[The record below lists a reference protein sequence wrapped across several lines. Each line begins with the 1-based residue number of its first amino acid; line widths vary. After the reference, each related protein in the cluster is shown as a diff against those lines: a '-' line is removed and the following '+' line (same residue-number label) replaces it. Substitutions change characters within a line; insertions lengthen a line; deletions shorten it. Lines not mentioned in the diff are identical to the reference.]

1 MRASS
6 ATVVV
11 IFSKVLFRK
20 LLCYK
25 VSSQQL
31 KGTLETAFW
40 KTSYGLGCFGHGSG
54 HVLILSSRLWY
65 LSWNENQRRCL
76 QNYHSQKKATPHFKA
91 YCIKIDDILIVVIHF
106 FFQTNLAFKP
116 NPVFIDILDSF
127 CHSLFFKLLLFY
139 FYRYSTEFIQCL

>member
-1 MRASS
+1 MRATF

-40 KTSYGLGCFGHGSG
+40 KTSYRLGCFGHGSR

-65 LSWNENQRRCL
+65 LSWNENQRWCL
-76 QNYHSQKKATPHFKA
+76 ENYHSQKKVTPHFKA
-91 YCIKIDDILIVVIHF
+91 YCIKIDDISILVIDF
-106 FFQTNLAFKP
+106 FFQINIVFKP
-116 NPVFIDILDSF
+116 NPLFIDILDSF
-127 CHSLFFKLLLFY
+127 CYSLFFNLLLFD
-139 FYRYSTEFIQCL
+139 FYLYSTEFIQCL

>member
-1 MRASS
+1 MRATS

-40 KTSYGLGCFGHGSG
+40 KTSYRLGCFGHGSRL
-54 HVLILSSRLWY
+54 VLILSWRLWY
-65 LSWNENQRRCL
+65 LSWNENQRWCL
-76 QNYHSQKKATPHFKA
+76 ENYHSQKKVTPHFKA
-91 YCIKIDDILIVVIHF
+91 YCIKIDDISILVIHF
-106 FFQTNLAFKP
+106 FFQTNIVFKP
-116 NPVFIDILDSF
+116 NPLFIDILDSF
-127 CHSLFFKLLLFY
+127 CYSLFFNLLLFD
-139 FYRYSTEFIQCL
+139 FYLYSTEFIQCL